1 MNMVYW
7 LLLLPW
13 QPALLS
19 YIRCTSD
26 GSFAMMPFPQPRG
39 PSHLQVSSVA
49 AQSSWVRV
57 ASKWMSSSRSTVEG
71 CDPGSS
77 LGHAHP
83 HGGATTSSASAN
95 GCCGK
100 TFPRARRRHC
110 CPPCMCW
117 PCACCALRL
126 TVLTHDAL
134 CVRVHDPAEY
144 VFASQSRAPQGR
156 LKSPK
161 FKSGLQTEFQIW
173 W

>member
-1 MNMVYW
+1 
-7 LLLLPW
+7 
-13 QPALLS
+13 
-19 YIRCTSD
+19 
-26 GSFAMMPFPQPRG
+26 
-39 PSHLQVSSVA
+39 
-49 AQSSWVRV
+49 
-57 ASKWMSSSRSTVEG
+57 MSSCGVQVEKRSRVEG

-161 FKSGLQTEFQIW
+161 FKSGLYTKFQDEGFLQALERACEAQICKGFLRFGGVKSSKNFW
-173 W
+173 PAGAAPQGRRGRG